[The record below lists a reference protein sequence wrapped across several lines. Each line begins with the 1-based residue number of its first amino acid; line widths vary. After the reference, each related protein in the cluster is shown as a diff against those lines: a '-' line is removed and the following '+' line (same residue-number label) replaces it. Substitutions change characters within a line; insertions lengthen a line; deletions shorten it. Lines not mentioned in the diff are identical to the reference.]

1 MPQEIL
7 PGEMVAWR
15 GTQHRVARLSELKEH
30 KVFDWVKKT
39 NEGLLPLILD
49 AETMSIHWA
58 AFDECSKLAA

>member
-7 PGEMVAWR
+7 PGETVVWR
-15 GTQHRVARLSELKEH
+15 GDQYRVACLSELKEH
-30 KVFDWVKKT
+30 GVLDWAKKT